1 MNVGRSRSHGRRLA
15 YIAALALIV
24 IILSGI
30 GLLRSGQTD
39 PIVGDWNVSYGAPA
53 VVTMTLSGGSYTETA
68 KTPLQVTG
76 GPCYLPVGTI
86 IATFRSTG
94 GKSYSGRHGLWDRS
108 SCAFASWAG
117 LTLTLS
123 TDGNKLTAVIGG
135 GYETHPFTKDGN
147 GTSLSYGA
155 SIGLLAALVAVVG
168 AVVVAVTRRGQAETL
183 PNRPTS
189 APAGWYPDTAV
200 GVQRYWD
207 GQRWT
212 EHTAPL

>member
-1 MNVGRSRSHGRRLA
+1 PPSLSDGLVPAASKRTSRSTRRPGRPRRPAGPRRSTPRSPGCAYRCLRRRSGKPTYGPRSPGPAHRWCAGTELPVPACPPAPPDPWMRSTVSQLIYDAISQRKSPGQKPYRSPTRGGLRLA

-86 IATFRSTG
+86 IAT
-94 GKSYSGRHGLWDRS
+94 
-108 SCAFASWAG
+108 
-117 LTLTLS
+117 
-123 TDGNKLTAVIGG
+123 
-135 GYETHPFTKDGN
+135 
-147 GTSLSYGA
+147 
-155 SIGLLAALVAVVG
+155 
-168 AVVVAVTRRGQAETL
+168 
-183 PNRPTS
+183 
-189 APAGWYPDTAV
+189 
-200 GVQRYWD
+200 
-207 GQRWT
+207 
-212 EHTAPL
+212 